1 MIDTMRWENGKL
13 ILLDQTKLPQATELI
28 TCEADEDHSHFQR
41 RRRRGRRGRSD
52 IPRY

>member
-28 TCEADEDHSHFQR
+28 TCE
-41 RRRRGRRGRSD
+41 
-52 IPRY
+52 